1 MYIDLYIDQLVKKLK
16 TLNLNISDVYVI
28 FMGGVAST
36 LQEQL
41 EKSGISSDI
50 GFITDIC
57 ASAKGYEVLSA
68 NI

>member
-1 MYIDLYIDQLVKKLK
+1 M
-16 TLNLNISDVYVI
+16 NLNISDVYVI
-28 FMGGVAST
+28 FMGGVAAT

-41 EKSGISSDI
+41 EKSVISSDI

-57 ASAKGYEVLSA
+57 ATAKGYEALSA